1 MDFNFSE
8 KYIKKMVSDDSMILC
23 DFMNTGEKTND
34 TCIKS
39 RRNGILASVP
49 EADMQQNCSLQT
61 LNDRQ
66 ESSGGFRTV

>member
-1 MDFNFSE
+1 
-8 KYIKKMVSDDSMILC
+8 MVLNDSVIRC
-23 DFMNTGEKTND
+23 SFMNTGESISN

-49 EADMQQNCSLQT
+49 EADMQQNCSFQT